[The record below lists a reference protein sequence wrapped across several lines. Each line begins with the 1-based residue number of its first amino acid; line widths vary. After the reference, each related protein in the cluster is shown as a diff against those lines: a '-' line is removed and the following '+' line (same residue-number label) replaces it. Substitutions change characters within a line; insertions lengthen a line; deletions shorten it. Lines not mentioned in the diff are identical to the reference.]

1 MPEIS
6 ALVSAPK
13 SVMTPA
19 RSHTVSSSPG
29 EPTSDIMTPD
39 LRKMPDPMTPPT
51 TSMTVL
57 KSPSVGTSPE
67 DRVLPEEPFARPLEV
82 SLMRTEIRT
91 GVSGK
96 SAPGPSDFRRSR
108 REFPLDS
115 PD

>member
-1 MPEIS
+1 
-6 ALVSAPK
+6 
-13 SVMTPA
+13 MTPA

-67 DRVLPEEPFARPLEV
+67 NRILLGEPVARPPSVPAGICVGLIGLKCKV
-82 SLMRTEIRT
+82 WALPR
-91 GVSGK
+91 G
-96 SAPGPSDFRRSR
+96 PGWSVDFGIFEPCNHFPKAARS
-108 REFPLDS
+108 S
-115 PD
+115 